1 MEVALRQ
8 RLAGVATVSI
18 SESAQTTEVIFAP
31 GDHPFS
37 VDTFKGALKQADVEA
52 VTIDLDAC
60 GRLERHGDERRLRA
74 GTSEFILLG
83 GSEAREGTSVCV
95 SGRLHEEAGRLGLVV
110 GRVDGVNSPDGS

>member
-37 VDTFKGALKQADVEA
+37 VATFKAALKQADVEV
-52 VTIDLDAC
+52 VTMDVDAC
-60 GRLERHGDERRLRA
+60 GRVERNGDERVLRA
-74 GTSEFILLG
+74 GAASFVLRSG
-83 GSEAREGTSVCV
+83 QQAPDGQSVCV
-95 SGRLHEEAGRLGLVV
+95 AGRLQEEG
-110 GRVDGVNSPDGS
+110 GRVNLLVSRVEAASTSGS

>member
-37 VDTFKGALKQADVEA
+37 IDTFKAALKQADVEV
-52 VTIDLDAC
+52 VTMDLDAC
-60 GRLERHGDERRLRA
+60 GPVERDGDERVLRA
-74 GTSEFILLG
+74 GASSFVLRSG
-83 GSEAREGTSVCV
+83 RETPAGKSVCV
-95 SGRLHEEAGRLGLVV
+95 AGRLQEEQGGRMNLLVSRIEVASTSGL
-110 GRVDGVNSPDGS
+110 